1 VSAAERIVDHVTCL
15 GCGCACDDITL
26 VVKQDRVAEARNA
39 CALGVAWFGDG
50 GVSQEV
56 RVDGRSTSLK
66 QALVRTA
73 QILRAAKRPLV
84 YLAADISCEAQRE
97 AVAISDRL
105 GAMLDSLTSA
115 AAASILAAQRR
126 GRAGATLGE
135 LRQRADL
142 IVFWGVDP
150 ATSYPRFASRYAVEP
165 RGLQAADGRRS
176 RRVVAVDVGSSR
188 AVADAD
194 ARLAVAAAD
203 ELDALGVLRA
213 TVQGRVASEDAR
225 FRAFAELARSMMQ
238 ARYVALVADGEPA
251 GPPADLAPD
260 PDRAEALVTLAQALN
275 GPTRCALATL
285 RGGGNRSGADAVTTW
300 QTGFPFAVDFAP
312 GYPTYR
318 PHAGAAAL
326 LAAGEADAALVIGS
340 PASVPAPVVNGL
352 ARLPVVGIGP
362 RASAAPFQPAV
373 AVDTGVAGIHEA
385 GTAFRMDDVPL
396 PLRAALAGPHHPTTA
411 SALHALRQRLG
422 A

>member
-1 VSAAERIVDHVTCL
+1 MSPAERAVEHVTCL

-26 VVKQDRVAEARNA
+26 VVKQDRVAAARNA
-39 CALGVAWFGDG
+39 CTLGVAWFGDG
-50 GVSQEV
+50 SASHEV
-56 RVDGRSTSLK
+56 RVDGRSTSLE
-66 QALVRTA
+66 QALARA
-73 QILRAAKRPLV
+73 AEILRAAKRPLV

-97 AVAISDRL
+97 AVAIGDHL
-105 GAMLDSLTSA
+105 GAMLDTLTSA
-115 AAASILAAQRR
+115 AAASVLAAQRR

-135 LRQRADL
+135 LRQRADV

-150 ATSYPRFASRYAVEP
+150 ATRYPRFASRYAVEP
-165 RGLQAADGRRS
+165 RGLQAPDGRRS

-194 ARLAVAAAD
+194 ARVTVAAAD

-213 TVQGRVASEDAR
+213 IAQGRVASEDAR
-225 FRAFAELARSMMQ
+225 FHPIAELARAMMQ

-251 GPPADLAPD
+251 GPPDDLA

-285 RGGGNRSGADAVTTW
+285 RGGGNRSGADAVITW

-326 LAAGEADAALVIGS
+326 LDAGEVDAALVIGS
-340 PASVPAPVVNGL
+340 PASVPAPVVNRL
-352 ARLPVVGIGP
+352 TRLPAVGIGP
-362 RASAAPFQPAV
+362 RASAALFQPAV
-373 AVDTGVAGIHEA
+373 AVDTGVAGIHES

-396 PLRAALAGPHHPTTA
+396 PLRAALTGPPPTTA
-411 SALHALRQRLG
+411 SALHALRQQLG